1 MSDGE
6 LGGEQGESKWGG
18 QAAAHM
24 RLHSSIARS
33 MPRPSFCT
41 MQYILQ
47 FEHESGE
54 QRCAVCGM
62 GVVAHM
68 ISWAMA
74 VLT

>member
-1 MSDGE
+1 
-6 LGGEQGESKWGG
+6 
-18 QAAAHM
+18 M
-24 RLHSSIARS
+24 RCLHSSIARS

-47 FEHESGE
+47 FKCELGK
-54 QRCAVCGM
+54 QRCAGAGA

-74 VLT
+74 VRTERRGRRLRNKQMG